1 MAKVA
6 GVKRFSFLASL
17 ILAVS
22 VVLSPRAA
30 GPDDEFIRA
39 YILITQ
45 ADNLAKSAQNSS
57 AAQKYQQALNTLNA
71 LKAGNPNWKTGVINF
86 RIDYINKQLKSLN
99 VNTPTKPTAVTPK
112 AKPASFDAETAKL
125 TINDLQRRIEV
136 LTNDL
141 LLKESKL
148 KEALSAVPSAD
159 ETKRFA
165 KLESDLAALKQENT
179 SLKTSVDAATTQL
192 KSAQDDLAKAKDE
205 ATKATSDLAKAQA
218 KADEAT
224 LALNNAQDRI
234 KAAEANASDKEIKRL
249 QETLATRQSELD
261 TATGELTVAKASV
274 ASLED
279 KLKSYD
285 KGTVEKDLEAQVAS
299 LEKQLDKSQ
308 GNLQQITAE
317 LNDASAAN
325 SDLENQL
332 KSLEKGTKEKE
343 LNNRIK
349 SLEKQLA
356 KANRVT
362 VASGSNQPR
371 ERRSIRDL
379 FNFRGRKRVENA
391 QVAELQNQVKTLR
404 ARLEILDATEVP
416 YTSEELELLSDPKV
430 TSAPENTLEAR
441 LASIPSDQVENF
453 KAGEAQ
459 LFKDHQYA
467 EAEAK
472 FRADIRKFYGA
483 DAAAAA
489 KFMHILKLDENNALT
504 LSTLAIAQME
514 QNKYDE
520 AEASL
525 NRAIEQN
532 EEDPHALRGIGFLHY
547 RKEEYEAARDT
558 LAKAASLMPND
569 AATQHFLGITL
580 QKLNQ
585 PKAAETALRRSVQL
599 APGRPNSHFNLAVVY
614 SLQKPPFTALA
625 KFHYNKALQAG
636 HQKSAELEK
645 LLNGGN

>member
-159 ETKRFA
+159 ETKRLA

-416 YTSEELELLSDPKV
+416 YTSEELDLLSDPKV

-467 EAEAK
+467 EAE
-472 FRADIRKFYGA
+472 
-483 DAAAAA
+483 A

>member
-159 ETKRFA
+159 ETKRLA

-379 FNFRGRKRVENA
+379 FNFRERKRVENA

-467 EAEAK
+467 EAE
-472 FRADIRKFYGA
+472 
-483 DAAAAA
+483 A

>member
-45 ADNLAKSAQNSS
+45 ADKLAKSAQNSS

-99 VNTPTKPTAVTPK
+99 VNTPTKPSAVTPK

-159 ETKRFA
+159 ETKRLA

-192 KSAQDDLAKAKDE
+192 KSAQDDLAKAQDE

-472 FRADIRKFYGA
+472 F
-483 DAAAAA
+483 
-489 KFMHILKLDENNALT
+489 MHILKLDENNALT

>member
-159 ETKRFA
+159 ETKRLA

-192 KSAQDDLAKAKDE
+192 KSAQDDLAKAQDE

-472 FRADIRKFYGA
+472 F
-483 DAAAAA
+483 
-489 KFMHILKLDENNALT
+489 MHILKLDENNALT

>member
-125 TINDLQRRIEV
+125 TINDIQRRIEV

-159 ETKRFA
+159 ETKRLA

-192 KSAQDDLAKAKDE
+192 KSAQDDLAKAQDE

-472 FRADIRKFYGA
+472 F
-483 DAAAAA
+483 
-489 KFMHILKLDENNALT
+489 MHILKLDENNALT

>member
-159 ETKRFA
+159 ETKRLA

-472 FRADIRKFYGA
+472 F
-483 DAAAAA
+483 
-489 KFMHILKLDENNALT
+489 MHILKLDENNALT

>member
-45 ADNLAKSAQNSS
+45 ADNLAKSTQNSS

-159 ETKRFA
+159 ETKRLA

-472 FRADIRKFYGA
+472 F
-483 DAAAAA
+483 
-489 KFMHILKLDENNALT
+489 MHILKLDENNALT

>member
-1 MAKVA
+1 M
-6 GVKRFSFLASL
+6 
-17 ILAVS
+17 
-22 VVLSPRAA
+22 VLSPRAA

-159 ETKRFA
+159 ETKRLA

-192 KSAQDDLAKAKDE
+192 KSAQDDLAKAQDE

-472 FRADIRKFYGA
+472 F
-483 DAAAAA
+483 
-489 KFMHILKLDENNALT
+489 MHILKLDENNALT

>member
-45 ADNLAKSAQNSS
+45 ADKLAKSAQNSS

-159 ETKRFA
+159 ETKRLA

-192 KSAQDDLAKAKDE
+192 KSAQDDLAKAQDE

-472 FRADIRKFYGA
+472 F
-483 DAAAAA
+483 
-489 KFMHILKLDENNALT
+489 MHILKLDENNALT

>member
-159 ETKRFA
+159 ETKRLA

-192 KSAQDDLAKAKDE
+192 KSAQDDLAKAQDE
-205 ATKATSDLAKAQA
+205 ATKATSELAKAQA

-224 LALNNAQDRI
+224 LALNKAQDRI

-261 TATGELTVAKASV
+261 AATGELTVAKASV

-317 LNDASAAN
+317 LSDASAAN

-472 FRADIRKFYGA
+472 F
-483 DAAAAA
+483 
-489 KFMHILKLDENNALT
+489 MHLLKLDENNALT

>member
-159 ETKRFA
+159 ETKRLA
-165 KLESDLAALKQENT
+165 KLESELAALKQENT

-192 KSAQDDLAKAKDE
+192 KSAQDDLAKAQDE

-472 FRADIRKFYGA
+472 F
-483 DAAAAA
+483 
-489 KFMHILKLDENNALT
+489 MHILKLDENNALT

>member
-86 RIDYINKQLKSLN
+86 RIDYINMQLKSLN

-159 ETKRFA
+159 ETKRLA

-192 KSAQDDLAKAKDE
+192 KSAQDDLAKAQDE

-472 FRADIRKFYGA
+472 F
-483 DAAAAA
+483 
-489 KFMHILKLDENNALT
+489 MHILKLDENNALT

>member
-71 LKAGNPNWKTGVINF
+71 LKAGNANWKTGVINF

-159 ETKRFA
+159 ETKRLA

-192 KSAQDDLAKAKDE
+192 KSAQDDLAKAQDE

-472 FRADIRKFYGA
+472 F
-483 DAAAAA
+483 
-489 KFMHILKLDENNALT
+489 MHILKLDENNALT

>member
-159 ETKRFA
+159 ETKRLA

-192 KSAQDDLAKAKDE
+192 KSAQDDLAKAQDE
-205 ATKATSDLAKAQA
+205 ATKATSELAKAQA

-317 LNDASAAN
+317 LSDASAAN

-332 KSLEKGTKEKE
+332 KSHEKGTKEKE

-467 EAEAK
+467 EAE
-472 FRADIRKFYGA
+472 
-483 DAAAAA
+483 A

>member
-1 MAKVA
+1 LAKVA

-159 ETKRFA
+159 ETKRLA

-192 KSAQDDLAKAKDE
+192 KSAQDDLAKAQDE

-472 FRADIRKFYGA
+472 F
-483 DAAAAA
+483 
-489 KFMHILKLDENNALT
+489 MHILKLDENNALT

>member
-159 ETKRFA
+159 ETKRLA

-192 KSAQDDLAKAKDE
+192 KSAQDDLAKAQDE

-308 GNLQQITAE
+308 GNLRQITAE

-467 EAEAK
+467 EAE
-472 FRADIRKFYGA
+472 
-483 DAAAAA
+483 A

>member
-159 ETKRFA
+159 ETKRLA

-453 KAGEAQ
+453 KTGEAQ

-467 EAEAK
+467 EAE
-472 FRADIRKFYGA
+472 
-483 DAAAAA
+483 A

>member
-159 ETKRFA
+159 ETKRLA

-192 KSAQDDLAKAKDE
+192 KSAQDDLAKAQDE
-205 ATKATSDLAKAQA
+205 ATKATSEFAKAQA

-261 TATGELTVAKASV
+261 AATGELTVAKASV

-371 ERRSIRDL
+371 ERRRIRDI
-379 FNFRGRKRVENA
+379 FNFRVRKSVENA
-391 QVAELQNQVKTLR
+391 Q
-404 ARLEILDATEVP
+404 
-416 YTSEELELLSDPKV
+416 
-430 TSAPENTLEAR
+430 
-441 LASIPSDQVENF
+441 
-453 KAGEAQ
+453 
-459 LFKDHQYA
+459 
-467 EAEAK
+467 
-472 FRADIRKFYGA
+472 GA
-483 DAAAAA
+483 
-489 KFMHILKLDENNALT
+489 
-504 LSTLAIAQME
+504 
-514 QNKYDE
+514 
-520 AEASL
+520 
-525 NRAIEQN
+525 
-532 EEDPHALRGIGFLHY
+532 
-547 RKEEYEAARDT
+547 
-558 LAKAASLMPND
+558 
-569 AATQHFLGITL
+569 
-580 QKLNQ
+580 
-585 PKAAETALRRSVQL
+585 
-599 APGRPNSHFNLAVVY
+599 
-614 SLQKPPFTALA
+614 
-625 KFHYNKALQAG
+625 
-636 HQKSAELEK
+636 
-645 LLNGGN
+645 